1 MTPQQA
7 ESALLRAGF
16 ILARTKG
23 SHRIY
28 QKEGTRMVIP
38 FHAGAILHPK
48 IVKRVLEAIGE
59 EERGLPDYDLQ
70 KPK

>member
-16 ILARTKG
+16 ILVRSKG

-28 QKEGTRMVIP
+28 RKEGKRMVVP

-48 IVKRVLEAIGE
+48 IVKRVLEEIGE
-59 EERGLPDYDLQ
+59 E
-70 KPK
+70 